1 MALVQTT
8 AQLRTQESGASSNLA
23 FGSNVTAGSAL
34 FLYVGNYPS
43 GISSVSDS
51 RGNTWQKA
59 DGVGDGGINFGEI
72 WYALNAAAGA
82 TTITISPTSGS
93 GNYLTAWAQE
103 WSGVQTSGALD
114 RTGTATNTNTVS
126 TSLATQQADEL
137 VLTVAVADAGAANIN
152 WGTPTDYTLV
162 GRENDSNNYTGLQA
176 AYRVVAATGTQSA
189 THTVSGIATSAVD
202 AVIAT
207 FRLASGGTA
216 YTLTADSGSFAL
228 TGTAASLLA
237 GRKLAADAGSF
248 TLTGTAANTLFGR
261 KLTAEAASFALTGAD
276 AALKAG
282 RLLSAEAGS
291 FALTGTDATLT
302 YEPAGSYT
310 LTADSGSFAL
320 TGGDVGLIAARVL
333 SAEAGSFALTGSDAA
348 LLFGRRLQADAAVF
362 SLVGQDATLT
372 YEPVSG
378 AYTLTAEPGVFSL
391 TGGDVRLVAPERDS
405 GFLGGGNYDFL
416 NPRSRKR
423 KEDEDESKE
432 PAAEVVVG
440 PETNWSKV
448 IEPLERAAQQVDA
461 RARLLQREVSEA
473 RAAEAD
479 RVRQRRRQAIAFLL
493 LS

>member
-51 RGNTWQKA
+51 QGNTWQKA
-59 DGVGDGGINFGEI
+59 DGVGDGGINFGEV

-82 TTITISPTSGS
+82 TTITISPTSTS

-137 VLTVAVADAGAANIN
+137 LLTVAVADTGAANIN

-207 FRLASGGTA
+207 FRLASSGGTG
-216 YTLTADSGSFAL
+216 TLSQTLGAA
-228 TGTAASLLA
+228 TAASAGALTISGSSARTLGAATLSSAAALTISGSSAVTLGAASSSSAGALAISGALA
-237 GRKLAADAGSF
+237 GTLGAVTAVAAGDVVSGLSGSTAATLGALTATSAAALTISGAASITLGAASSSSVATLAISGALSALLGPLTAASEGAIAGSVEGSVSQ
-248 TLTGTAANTLFGR
+248 TLGQLTASSVGDNSNPLPRRGGGSPRRGYIYKGQRYYLTPEELAVLIAQDVIAPAEVKQVSRKQKAKAIDPGTWAEVEAVLKR
-261 KLTAEAASFALTGAD
+261 LEKLT
-276 AALKAG
+276 
-282 RLLSAEAGS
+282 
-291 FALTGTDATLT
+291 
-302 YEPAGSYT
+302 EPE
-310 LTADSGSFAL
+310 D
-320 TGGDVGLIAARVL
+320 DD
-333 SAEAGSFALTGSDAA
+333 EEEEA
-348 LLFGRRLQADAAVF
+348 LL
-362 SLVGQDATLT
+362 
-372 YEPVSG
+372 
-378 AYTLTAEPGVFSL
+378 
-391 TGGDVRLVAPERDS
+391 
-405 GFLGGGNYDFL
+405 
-416 NPRSRKR
+416 
-423 KEDEDESKE
+423 
-432 PAAEVVVG
+432 
-440 PETNWSKV
+440 
-448 IEPLERAAQQVDA
+448 
-461 RARLLQREVSEA
+461 LL
-473 RAAEAD
+473 
-479 RVRQRRRQAIAFLL
+479 I
-493 LS
+493 